1 MYCREIMTQD
11 VEFVTPEDTIQT
23 AAEKMRD
30 HAIGFLPVIDKEN
43 RLCGTI
49 TDRDLTI
56 RALADALP
64 VDSLVAGVMTSEI
77 VACSPDDDLDAAE
90 KLMSRLKKS
99 RILCVEAGRV
109 VGVISLS
116 DIAQAEGVRKSG
128 KILRDVTERE
138 ART

>member
-1 MYCREIMTQD
+1 MFCREIMTQD
-11 VEFVTPEDTIQT
+11 VQFVSPDDTIQV

-30 HAIGFLPVIDKEN
+30 HAVGFLPVIDEDN
-43 RLCGTI
+43 RLCGAV

-56 RALADALP
+56 RALADAMP
-64 VDSLVAGVMTSEI
+64 VDSLIAGVMTSEI
-77 VACSPDDDLDAAE
+77 VACSPNDDLAAAE
-90 KLMSRLKKS
+90 KLMSRHKKS
-99 RILCVEAGRV
+99 RILCVDDGRV

-116 DIAQAEGVRKSG
+116 DIAQAEGVRKTG

>member
-11 VEFVTPEDTIQT
+11 VQFVSPEDTIQT

-30 HAIGFLPVIDKEN
+30 HAVGFLPVIDKEN
-43 RLCGTI
+43 RLRGAV
-49 TDRDLTI
+49 TDRDLAI

-64 VDSLVAGVMTSEI
+64 ADSLVAGVMTSEI
-77 VACSPDDDLDAAE
+77 VACSPNDDLDAAE
-90 KLMSRLKKS
+90 KLMSRMKKS
-99 RILCVEAGRV
+99 RILCVENDRV

-116 DIAQAEGVRKSG
+116 DIAQAEGVRKTG
-128 KILRDVTERE
+128 KVLREVTERE